1 MERNTRTLT
10 AHQLAQELSLSVE
23 TIWRYTRQKRIPYRE
38 LGQRQYRYDLAQV
51 MTALQRNSSTVAESP
66 AENSTKNPFTYQDY
80 VQLPEETGFRYEVLN
95 GCLVRDPS
103 PVTKHQRCSIRL
115 HVLLREYFGRKDP
128 EGEVLGA
135 PLDVILSEHTVL
147 QPDLLYIPG
156 SASDVLDH
164 PYIDEPP
171 ELVVEILSPST
182 AQKDR
187 VRKSEIYRK
196 AGVTHYWIVD
206 PDAKTI
212 EAFALRDGYYALLAA
227 ASDRELFQHP
237 DFPEME
243 ILLEKVFVW

>member
-1 MERNTRTLT
+1 MKPKTSLLT
-10 AHQLAQELSLSVE
+10 AHQLAEELNLSVE
-23 TIWRYTRQKRIPYRE
+23 TIWRYTRQRRIPHSE
-38 LGQRQYRYDLAQV
+38 LGPRQYRYDLADV
-51 MTALQRNSSTVAESP
+51 MRALQRNDVTVRESP
-66 AENSTKNPFTYQDY
+66 PEYCAKQPFTYHDY
-80 VQLPEETGFRYEVLN
+80 VQLPEEPGFRYEVLD

-128 EGEVLGA
+128 EGDVLGA
-135 PLDVILSEHTVL
+135 PLDVILSEYTVL

-156 SASDVLDH
+156 SASDVLEH
-164 PYIDEPP
+164 AYIDVPP

-187 VRKSEIYRK
+187 IRKTEIYRK

-243 ILLEKVFVW
+243 IPLEKVFV